1 MSQSAGTAKATDG
14 FFARIALFVRQVIAE
29 LKKVVTPDRAELLRM
44 VGVVLAFVLIVMLFV
59 GILDYIIG
67 LGAFALFG

>member
-1 MSQSAGTAKATDG
+1 MSDSAGTAAANG

-29 LKKVVTPDRAELLRM
+29 LKKVVTPGRSELFKM
-44 VGVVLAFVLIVMLFV
+44 VGVVLLFVALIMLFV
-59 GILDYIIG
+59 GVLDYLIG

>member
-1 MSQSAGTAKATDG
+1 VSQTAGAAVPTG

-29 LKKVVTPDRAELLRM
+29 LKKVVTPGRTELFKLI
-44 VGVVLAFVLIVMLFV
+44 GVVLVFVLLVMLFV

-67 LGAFALFG
+67 RAAFALFG